1 VSTAAAPPPASTE
14 VTRHL
19 TPDGRVAV
27 VRPAR
32 SEDRARFVAAVDGL
46 SRQTHY
52 QRFFSPIPRLPARDI
67 DRLMDFDGTRQIV
80 LHATD
85 EHGVAVVGVARF
97 VFTSPREAELAITV
111 GDAWQHQGLGG
122 ALLDR
127 LIAAAG
133 DHGVVRLT
141 AESLADNRAVAAL
154 LRSRGFRRTGP
165 TGLTVSWVRLRSD
178 DTFNAGQEAGAGNS
192 TSVKR

>member
-1 VSTAAAPPPASTE
+1 VSTVAASPPATAE
-14 VTRHL
+14 VTRHR

-32 SEDRARFVAAVDGL
+32 PEDRARFVAAVDGL
-46 SRQTHY
+46 SPQTRY
-52 QRFFSPIPRLPARDI
+52 QRFFSPIPRLPVRDI
-67 DRLMDFDGTRQIV
+67 DRLMDLDGTRQVV

-97 VFTSPREAELAITV
+97 VFTDPPEAELAITV

-127 LIAAAG
+127 LLVAAG
-133 DHGVVRLT
+133 DRGVVRLT

-154 LRSRGFRRTGP
+154 LRSRGFHRTGP
-165 TGLTVSWVRLRSD
+165 VGLTVSWVRPLVD
-178 DTFNAGQEAGAGNS
+178 
-192 TSVKR
+192 